1 MASQIAVIGNGPSR
15 YLYTPF
21 RGDVCVCNIPQLD
34 IEYDYISIID
44 EKAANYVN
52 THNLKFKKPILV
64 STNINKKITTTEAR
78 TVFTEKLMN
87 NAATASYYFAEHY
100 DVVWL
105 YGCDALWSEITTSHQ
120 DTLIP
125 RPSRMSNL
133 HIKWREY
140 WARVWKQPAKF
151 VIVCPKGTK
160 TVDYGENV
168 IWNPSKV

>member
-1 MASQIAVIGNGPSR
+1 MAKQIAIIGNGPSR
-15 YLYTPF
+15 SLYNGFAGT
-21 RGDVCVCNIPQLD
+21 VCVCNIPQLD
-34 IEYDYISIID
+34 ISYDFISIID

-64 STNINKKITTTEAR
+64 STNINSKIKNTEAR

-87 NAATASYYFAEHY
+87 NAATAAYYFAEEY

-105 YGCDALWSEITTSHQ
+105 YGCDALWSNITTSHQ

-125 RPSRMSNL
+125 RPTRQANL
-133 HIKWREY
+133 HNRWREY
-140 WARVWKQPAKF
+140 WKRVWARDCKF
-151 VIVCPKGTK
+151 VIVCPKNTK
-160 TVDYGENV
+160 TINYGENV